1 MKDKLL
7 YKIKDWF
14 KRYFFAEVF
23 SYSLAIWW
31 GSLVFYMT
39 SNYYLSWVVVII
51 GDHLWYYLTIFIREI
66 LNTYKINKT
75 YNTKLLIKDF
85 RNLLF
90 EFWWP
95 LLIESFVVSPI
106 LMFYI
111 PRLFSN
117 YSIWVFITM
126 TATVIIFY
134 LQAVILYEIR
144 KKYFT

>member
-1 MKDKLL
+1 MNLP
-7 YKIKDWF
+7 
-14 KRYFFAEVF
+14 
-23 SYSLAIWW
+23 
-31 GSLVFYMT
+31 
-39 SNYYLSWVVVII
+39 
-51 GDHLWYYLTIFIREI
+51 YYLTIFIREI